1 MRVIGLTT
9 IVLVLVG
16 AIAGCGGGGS
26 SSSSA
31 PESVSAGDLKQ
42 DAAFWLELEPPQ
54 RRELASIC
62 HDDAAKEASA
72 ETVLIVQELDVDD
85 YVALMDNMYEHQGE
99 DSASDIQ
106 EACEEAEQDLLR
118 ENFEELVPAL
128 REGAE

>member
-1 MRVIGLTT
+1 MRVIGLLMAM
-9 IVLVLVG
+9 LVVV
-16 AIAGCGGGGS
+16 AGCGGGGS

-31 PESVSAGDLKQ
+31 PKSVSAADLEQ
-42 DAAFWLELEPPQ
+42 DAAFWLELEAPQ

-85 YVALMDNMYEHQGE
+85 YVALMNQMYEHQGE
-99 DSASDIQ
+99 DSASNIQ